1 MFSRVLL
8 AGLIAL
14 IPALVGAQEVYQT
27 RDKAGPV
34 YSDLPVPG
42 ANAVELA
49 PLNTFAAP
57 PVLLPTPGA
66 KPQAAAPMPYERLAI
81 TNPENEG
88 AVHTNTGAF
97 DVQWQAVP
105 PLDTQRGDAIIVKLD
120 GSPLSQRFTA
130 EPLSIGAADWQRV
143 FSQSVEHRL
152 QLLIVDADG
161 AVLIESA
168 PVKFYMHH
176 ATAR

>member
-14 IPALVGAQEVYQT
+14 SPALAMAQEVYQT
-27 RDKAGPV
+27 HDKAGPV
-34 YSDLPVPG
+34 YSDQPAPG
-42 ANAVELA
+42 AKAVELA

-57 PVLLPTPGA
+57 PVLLPTPTT
-66 KPQAAAPMPYERLAI
+66 KPQAAAPIPYERLTI
-81 TNPENEG
+81 TDPENEG
-88 AVHTNTGAF
+88 SVHTNTGDF

-120 GSPLSQRFTA
+120 GTPLPQSFSA
-130 EPLSIGAADWQRV
+130 VPLHIGAADWQRV
-143 FSQSVEHRL
+143 FSENVEHRL
-152 QLLIVDADG
+152 QLLIVNADG